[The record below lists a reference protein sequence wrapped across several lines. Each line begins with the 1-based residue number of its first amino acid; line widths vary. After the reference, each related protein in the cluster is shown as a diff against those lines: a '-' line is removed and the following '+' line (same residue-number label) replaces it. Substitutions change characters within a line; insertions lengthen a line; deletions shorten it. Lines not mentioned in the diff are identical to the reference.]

1 MSFVNGLQYFRN
13 NAFFTSSQRT
23 LRLRAQVEQESGEY
37 KEGSLSVVA
46 KDVGEPMAGVEWRL

>member
-1 MSFVNGLQYFRN
+1 VNGLQDFRN

-37 KEGSLSVVA
+37 KEGSLSVVVE
-46 KDVGEPMAGVEWRL
+46 DVGEPMAGVEWRL